1 MTILQQNDLLSIFLA
16 NSYIDISD
24 SISTCITSDNK
35 NYAQVVATILA
46 FKNDKRLCT
55 NDLLRTI
62 IFKHGRIDP
71 DGRICS
77 TIPSYNKYY
86 EELKSL
92 VKANEL
98 IAEQQNDLL
107 SALIRRSEINRN
119 DGAITA
125 NTILINRKHFKTL
138 MLLLANNDKNLQ
150 INNSL
155 KAFLKHCNLKF
166 DGVCWFVIEPY
177 DENYEEVRKLI
188 EENMS
193 NAQ

>member
-1 MTILQQNDLLSIFLA
+1 MAILQQNELLSIFLA

-46 FKNDKRLCT
+46 FKNDK
-55 NDLLRTI
+55 
-62 IFKHGRIDP
+62 
-71 DGRICS
+71 
-77 TIPSYNKYY
+77 
-86 EELKSL
+86 
-92 VKANEL
+92 
-98 IAEQQNDLL
+98 
-107 SALIRRSEINRN
+107 
-119 DGAITA
+119 
-125 NTILINRKHFKTL
+125 
-138 MLLLANNDKNLQ
+138 NLQ

-155 KAFLKHCNLKF
+155 KAFIKHCSLKF